1 MDKSGIDRYEL
12 EEPDG
17 RGLGEAD
24 RGPILKRNIKR
35 ITRFMRRDSGQEKIV
50 SIDGENHAR
59 AAIPALHVREGK
71 LYSHHF
77 PNPKCCHTQRRP
89 GSRP

>member
-1 MDKSGIDRYEL
+1 MDESGIDRYEL
-12 EEPDG
+12 EESDG
-17 RGLGEAD
+17 RGPGEAD

-59 AAIPALHVREGK
+59 APLHGPAW
-71 LYSHHF
+71 
-77 PNPKCCHTQRRP
+77 P
-89 GSRP
+89 

>member
-1 MDKSGIDRYEL
+1 MDESGIDGYEL
-12 EEPDG
+12 EEPNG
-17 RGLGEAD
+17 RGLGETD

-35 ITRFMRRDSGQEKIV
+35 ITRFVRRDSGQEKIV
-50 SIDGENHAR
+50 SIDGENHPR
-59 AAIPALHVREGK
+59 AALPALHVREGK

-77 PNPKCCHTQRRP
+77 PNPKCRHTQRRP

>member
-1 MDKSGIDRYEL
+1 MDKSGINGYQL
-12 EEPDG
+12 HQPDH

-59 AAIPALHVREGK
+59 AALPALHVREGK